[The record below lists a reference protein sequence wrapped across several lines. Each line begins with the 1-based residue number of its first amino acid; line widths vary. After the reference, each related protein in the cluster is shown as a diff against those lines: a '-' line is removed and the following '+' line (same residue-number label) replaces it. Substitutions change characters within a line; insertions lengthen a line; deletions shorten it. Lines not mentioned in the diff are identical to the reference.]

1 MHKRTT
7 EPQRHRV
14 LVALCLR
21 ASVVRGRGR
30 ARFAFCILHFAFLV
44 LAFSATASAQKEQ
57 FFDPL
62 LTLYRSLAGV
72 HGDEGPRLTA
82 LAADISAALEHW
94 DAAIADAERGLRA
107 QLAGADPQTSL
118 QVHTVLASM
127 YLDRGRFADAV
138 RELEEDLRI
147 DPRRAAFHR
156 LKGLALQALN
166 RPRDAA
172 DAFRNAWLLAPDDP
186 QNAYRLVVKPSEA
199 TTASEIARAIE
210 TLGAFETPLV
220 RGERT
225 TGEPPF
231 ISVRPIEA
239 EAGGAMAFAP
249 AAYAR
254 AFALLL
260 EGSLEAGVAALR
272 EAVAADPL
280 VADPALRLE
289 PAVRGIAALRSA
301 AGDVEAVI
309 GPLETALT
317 VAPASAQLHRIL
329 GIAYGIRGDVAPG
342 LHHLGEAVRLD
353 PRDERSWLALA
364 RALDDLGE
372 WNQAAEVLRKG
383 VAALPDAGELRWQLS
398 AVSGKRQRTDEA
410 DLQLVATADR
420 LVVLAGNGDFLGRV
434 ASLAQAHLDYDRAIA
449 LLEQRV
455 VLTPNNASAHLAL
468 GRAYMDEGREQ
479 EGYAE
484 LLVALWLDAANAD
497 TLTALGRLHLGAAR
511 YPAAVEAL
519 TRAVTLAP
527 ASPASVH
534 ALGEA
539 LTSAGQAAEGRRH
552 LEEAERLRSQAV
564 ETQRR
569 LRTAGMLALEAEL
582 HLAQGRHEQAIAAWQ
597 QVIELQGRSAATHLR
612 LAETYAA
619 AKQLDEAASQLRMAI
634 AANAGADAHRRLAD
648 VYAAMGRSDD
658 SARERAAYATA
669 RLRELQA
676 R

>member
-1 MHKRTT
+1 MHNSKCKMQ
-7 EPQRHRV
+7 EQN
-14 LVALCLR
+14 A
-21 ASVVRGRGR
+21 AA
-30 ARFAFCILHFAFLV
+30 ARPRRLHCAICILNFAVLFLA
-44 LAFSATASAQKEQ
+44 LPATAAAQKEP

-62 LTLYRSLAGV
+62 LTLYRTLAGV
-72 HGDEGPRLTA
+72 YGDEGPRLTA
-82 LAADISAALEHW
+82 LAADISAALERW
-94 DAAIADAERGLRA
+94 DAAIADAERQLRA
-107 QLAGADPQTSL
+107 KLAGADAQTSL
-118 QVHTVLASM
+118 QAHTVLASM

-147 DPRRAAFHR
+147 DPGRAAFHR
-156 LKGLALQALN
+156 LKGLALQALD

-172 DAFRNAWLLAPDDP
+172 EAFRAAWRLAPDDP
-186 QNAYRLVVKPSEA
+186 QNAYRLLVRRSELA
-199 TTASEIARAIE
+199 TPSEIARAGE
-210 TLGAFETPLV
+210 TLAAFETRLV

-225 TGEPPF
+225 GGEAPF
-231 ISVRPIEA
+231 ISVRPIED

-260 EGSLEAGVAALR
+260 EGRLEAGVAALR

-289 PAVRGIAALRSA
+289 STARGIAALRGSA
-301 AGDVEAVI
+301 TDIDAVTRQLEA
-309 GPLETALT
+309 ALT
-317 VAPASAQLHRIL
+317 LAPGSAQLHRIL
-329 GIAYGIRGDVAPG
+329 GITYGIRADVAQS
-342 LHHLGEAVRLD
+342 LRYLREAVRLD

-372 WNQAAEVLRKG
+372 WNQAAEVLRKA
-383 VAALPDAGELRWQLS
+383 VAVLPDAGELRWQLS
-398 AVSGKRQRTDEA
+398 VASGKRQRTDEA
-410 DLQLVATADR
+410 DLGLVATADR
-420 LVVLAGNGDFLGRV
+420 LVVLAGNGDLLGRV
-434 ASLAQAHLDYDRAIA
+434 ASLAQAHLDYDRAIV

-468 GRAYMDEGREQ
+468 GRAYMDAGREQ
-479 EGYAE
+479 EAYAE
-484 LLVALWLDAANAD
+484 LVVALWLDAANAD
-497 TLTALGRLHLGAAR
+497 VLTALGRLHLDAAR
-511 YPAAVEAL
+511 YAAAVDAL
-519 TRAVTLAP
+519 TRAVALAP
-527 ASPASVH
+527 ASAESVH

-539 LTSAGQAAEGRRH
+539 MTRAGQAADGRRR

-582 HLAQGRHEQAIAAWQ
+582 HLAQGRPEQAVTAWQ
-597 QVIELQGRSAATHLR
+597 QVIQLQGRSAATHVR
-612 LAETYAA
+612 LGEAYAA
-619 AKQLDEAASQLRMAI
+619 SQRLDEAAAQLQMAI
-634 AANAGADAHRRLAD
+634 SANAGADAHRRLAD

-658 SARERAAYATA
+658 SARERRAYTDA